1 MQSNKSYFLFVLLFV
16 FNFSSYSQKN
26 TNVEIQLQ
34 KRKNEIRVDVLKK
47 SLNDRLEL
55 NYERFL
61 NTKFSVG
68 ISTTFLEGKFVKND
82 FKNLIATKY
91 INEYQIVPF
100 FRYSFSHKNYQSNW
114 YAEAFS
120 SINGGYYKNLE
131 RIEENSIAFYD
142 EVQKKYTNI
151 GLGASIGYKFY
162 IIKRIAVDMHF
173 GAGGQLNN
181 QTNQVPDGITRIGLD
196 VGYRFY

>member
-1 MQSNKSYFLFVLLFV
+1 MKFNNTYFIFVLLFF
-16 FNFSSYSQKN
+16 FNLFSYSQKN
-26 TNVEIQLQ
+26 TIEDIQLQ
-34 KRKNEIRVDVLKK
+34 NRKNEIRVDVLKK
-47 SLNDRLEL
+47 SINDRLEL

-61 NTKFSVG
+61 NNKFSIG
-68 ISTTFLEGKFVKND
+68 LSTTFLEGKFVKND

-100 FRYSFSHKNYQSNW
+100 FRYLFSHKNYLSNW

-120 SINGGYYKNLE
+120 SINGGYYKKFE

-142 EVQKKYTNI
+142 EAQKKYTNI

-162 IIKRIAVDMHF
+162 NIKRIAVDMHF

-181 QTNQVPDGITRIGLD
+181 QTNQVPDGITRIGID
-196 VGYRFY
+196 VGYRF